1 MIMSAVV
8 KNNSRETQNLPKGRT
23 GSVAVAALGRQTAKL
38 NYLRIAPRK
47 VRLVAATLKGLPVLE
62 AEAQLMLR
70 PQRAAKPLLKLLRS
84 AVANAKNNRKLD
96 TNKLFVESVRVDQGP
111 MLKRILPRARGMAT
125 PIQKKMSNVTLV
137 LAESEVPLPKRFII
151 VPPKKTK
158 LPPEEKVTKKKPA
171 RPSEGEEK
179 EVVKPKKQTG
189 FFQKVFR
196 RKAV

>member
-1 MIMSAVV
+1 MN
-8 KNNSRETQNLPKGRT
+8 K
-23 GSVAVAALGRQTAKL
+23 QTVKL

-47 VRLVAATLKGLPVLE
+47 VRLMAATLKGLPVSE

-84 AVANAKNNRKLD
+84 AVHDAKNNRKLD
-96 TNKLFVESVRVDQGP
+96 ADKLFVESVRVDQGP

-125 PIQKKMSNVTLV
+125 PIQKKMSHVTLT
-137 LAESEVPLPKRFII
+137 LAESETPLTKRFTI

-158 LPPEEKVTKKKPA
+158 LPPEAKKRDKGKEAREKGA
-171 RPSEGEEK
+171 EK
-179 EVVKPKKQTG
+179 EPVVKPKKAG
-189 FFQKVFR
+189 FFQRVFR